1 MLLHTSPLLSKV
13 FLAAALCISLSSHS
27 LSSQSNEVSL
37 LPENERNRIQF
48 INQPN
53 LAKNEVVMPKQDAM
67 IFVVKQPLQ
76 QFIKQL
82 TKVNNLK
89 LTMSENVAGEMEK
102 ISLPMKLENLMSE
115 LSKTYGVEWHLQGSH
130 LFVSNSLENTNRL
143 IELGSLDFTK
153 LKMALENAD
162 IISGA
167 NTITFQQ
174 EKNQVLVV
182 GSTKYISKVQGI
194 IKAYQSKNQSKN
206 SQSSSVKSASN

>member
-1 MLLHTSPLLSKV
+1 MSLHTSSLLSKV
-13 FLAAALCISLSSHS
+13 FLATAFCISFSSPAF
-27 LSSQSNEVSL
+27 SSQSNEVSL
-37 LPENERNRIQF
+37 LPESERNRIQF

-89 LTMSENVAGEMEK
+89 LTMSESVTGELEK
-102 ISLPMKLENLMSE
+102 ISLPMKLENLMRE
-115 LSKTYGVEWHLQGSH
+115 LTKTYGVEWHLQGSH

-143 IELGSLDFTK
+143 IELGTLNFTK
-153 LKMALENAD
+153 LKMALENAE

-174 EKNQVLVV
+174 EKNQVLIV

-194 IKAYQSKNQSKN
+194 IKAYQSKNQSEN
-206 SQSSSVKSASN
+206 SQGSDVKSASN